1 MFLIVSVLTV
11 SVLTGCTVAAHTPT
25 STAHS
30 GEPSSSPQIGG
41 PVASASA
48 NSSAP
53 SIVDAGSFPRSF
65 LIQGTDTSIR
75 IGGS

>member
-1 MFLIVSVLTV
+1 MFLIV

-41 PVASASA
+41 AVASA
-48 NSSAP
+48 SAP
-53 SIVDAGSFPRSF
+53 SIVDGGSFPRSF
-65 LIQGTDTSIR
+65 LIPGTDTSIR